1 MNNYVITALPA
12 FKDNYIWI
20 IHNSVAAIVVDPG
33 ESGGVERFL
42 AQHDLALAAI
52 LVTHSHND
60 HCGGVAALHRAHPDA
75 VIYDNFQH
83 TLGDGDII
91 LIGGFAPIEIIT
103 TPGHTVEHV
112 VFLFDQKHLFCGDT
126 LFAMGCG
133 RVFTGDF
140 VAMYNSLNKIKKL
153 APQVLC
159 YPAHEY
165 TTNNLRF
172 TTSID
177 KNSGYYQDLANYI
190 LMQLTTTK
198 MSLPTT
204 IEQELEY
211 NLFLRCQDSKVW
223 TIVSEITKHPIAN
236 ELECFIAIRELRNEF

>member
-1 MNNYVITALPA
+1 MKNYVITALPA

-33 ESGGVERFL
+33 ESAQVNRFL
-42 AQHDLALAAI
+42 VENNLSLRAI
-52 LVTHSHND
+52 LQTHNHSD
-60 HCGGVAALHRAHPDA
+60 HCGGVGLLRKKYPDA
-75 VIYDNFQH
+75 LLYNNEQQ
-83 TLGDGDII
+83 TMQDGEII
-91 LIGGFAPIEIIT
+91 ELDGFPPIKIIT
-103 TPGHTVEHV
+103 TPGHTTEHV

-126 LFAMGCG
+126 LFSMGCG
-133 RVFTGDF
+133 RVFTGDYA
-140 VAMYNSLNKIKKL
+140 AMYDSLNKIKKL

-204 IEQELEY
+204 VEQELKY
-211 NLFLRCQDSKVW
+211 NLFLRCQDPAVW
-223 TIVSEITKHPIAN
+223 TMISEITKHPIAN
-236 ELECFIAIRELRNEF
+236 EFECFIAIRELRNEF